1 MQQLFRLSDKNARH
15 VLVRVRDSK
24 TSHDSVSLYRQ
35 ASEIQYTAP
44 KIILCKFILRWVIV
58 VFQAFNRD
66 QNKLKCGKT
75 KSRKELTERGWHY
88 VVLICIT

>member
-1 MQQLFRLSDKNARH
+1 MQQLFRLGDENARH
-15 VLVRVRDSK
+15 VPVNVRDSK
-24 TSHDSVSLYRQ
+24 TSHDSVSLSRQ
-35 ASEIQYTAP
+35 NPIRGQ